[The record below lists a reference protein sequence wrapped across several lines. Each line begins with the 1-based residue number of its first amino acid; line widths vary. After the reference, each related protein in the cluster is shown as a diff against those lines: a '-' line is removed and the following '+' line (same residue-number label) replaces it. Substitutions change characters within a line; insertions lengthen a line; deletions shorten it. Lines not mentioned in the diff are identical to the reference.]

1 MIKRDWPKYCLKD
14 SFDLTSV
21 NPRNFAKK
29 VRELTIEVVNKSVDF
44 KATEMEVYWYNRVS
58 LGNRVVG
65 KKGKLDNGKFKY
77 SVGRFSINKNR
88 VFSIYLK

>member
-1 MIKRDWPKYCLKD
+1 MYDKS

-21 NPRNFAKK
+21 DPRNFAQKIH
-29 VRELTIEVVNKSVDF
+29 EITIEVINKSADF
-44 KATEMEVYWYNRVS
+44 KATEMDVYWYNRAT
-58 LGNRVVG
+58 LGNRAVG
-65 KKGKLDNGKFKY
+65 KKVKLDNGEFKY